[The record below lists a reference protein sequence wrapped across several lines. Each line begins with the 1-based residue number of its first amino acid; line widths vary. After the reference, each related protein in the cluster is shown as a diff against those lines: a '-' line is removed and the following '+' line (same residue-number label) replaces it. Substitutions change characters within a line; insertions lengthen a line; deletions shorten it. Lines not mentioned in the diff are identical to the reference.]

1 MATMTTIIPLGIT
14 ITAAEASRPIA
25 IQRGAEEGQGR
36 TWEIQK
42 GLKIKPEP
50 QEFKT
55 HQVKGC

>member
-1 MATMTTIIPLGIT
+1 MATMTTIIPHGIT
-14 ITAAEASRPIA
+14 TAAEASRPIA

-50 QEFKT
+50 PLTSNKI
-55 HQVKGC
+55 

>member
-1 MATMTTIIPLGIT
+1 MATMTTIIPHGIT
-14 ITAAEASRPIA
+14 TAAKASRPIA

>member
-14 ITAAEASRPIA
+14 ITAAKASRPIA

-50 QEFKT
+50 PLTSNKI
-55 HQVKGC
+55 

>member
-1 MATMTTIIPLGIT
+1 MATMTTIILHGIT
-14 ITAAEASRPIA
+14 IAAKVSRPIA

>member
-1 MATMTTIIPLGIT
+1 MATMTTIIPHGIT
-14 ITAAEASRPIA
+14 TAAEASKPIA
-25 IQRGAEEGQGR
+25 IQRGAEEGQSR